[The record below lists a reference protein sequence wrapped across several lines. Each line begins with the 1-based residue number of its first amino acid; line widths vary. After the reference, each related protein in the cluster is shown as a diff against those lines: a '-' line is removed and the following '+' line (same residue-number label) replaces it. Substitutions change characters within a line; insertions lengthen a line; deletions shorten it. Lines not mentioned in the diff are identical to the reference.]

1 MRKTALGTFLKK
13 LVLFVLLIAVVLVG
27 FIFLVDQYRKT
38 DIEKGNNKYAD
49 EYWQKLDGFVHYST
63 WEEPTL
69 KYNLIKAEYESPYKA
84 GFTIDEIIAAS
95 RYDEE
100 LDKVTAQY
108 RVDRTNIENDI
119 KKVMNEGYKGSIY
132 EYVLVL
138 GDMIPGNAQ
147 PAFDLLVD
155 SGYTGTEE
163 TLLQILTDPATIPS
177 APTHFIENGMDP
189 VQQYY
194 EIINALLRDSEL
206 KEGSIYSKAVENG
219 YEGSCSQ
226 WVLTIVGIT
235 ETTPASAFDKA
246 VELGYTG
253 TKEKFVEALT
263 DMNNL
268 GMALIK
274 LQGQGFVADEY
285 TFMSM
290 ILNDT
295 NTEEDPS
302 VYAIISDYD
311 RDKVAQLEQQLAEIL
326 VIIGKIDN
334 ALAAL
339 PSWEEYLRDTLLGGY
354 KKILEND
361 RFELW
366 FQVYN
371 TFFKLVDKKTGNEWY
386 SNPNDGSATEST
398 ILNVYYSKLG
408 GLNGSFNSFADS
420 VANHDIDTPSDKLA
434 PNFATFFDKENDII
448 QVWYKLQ
455 DRNIDI
461 SSIPRRI
468 SYERFQELLRRNKE
482 IAATGAVDST
492 GKQIVDVTIK
502 YDVDDER
509 YNTIYANLVAALYG
523 LYKVD
528 DPQNT
533 FGFEYYEM
541 VSYSSGVGYM
551 TLKNLYRWFYEWF
564 GYTEA
569 DLIYDNEMFDSVVDT
584 TKPAIEIAI
593 EYKLTESGLQISI
606 PGNSIVDNEETPITT
621 VDLLPYFTATDNKT
635 EGYTVIP
642 DGSGALLNHNNGNYM
657 YPSYSKRVYTTDLTT
672 IPEVKATEAKDIMFP
687 MFAVVNTNPKSGL
700 LVECEQGAGQL
711 KLNADIS
718 GRSGGLYNTQSF
730 SLYLREMKY
739 VYIGPSYARKELPKW
754 TTNKVEDDFV
764 FNVFVLEEEELN
776 YSAVAKRY
784 RNIIMDRYELEETDD
799 TNHTV
804 LDMNVIGTYDF
815 QNNFAGIPYT
825 DKGTLTTFDQ
835 LDVMLDTYLKLGV
848 RDINVFYLGWR
859 DSGLLNK
866 TFKNFKISPKLGT
879 KSDLINLMEKY
890 ERNVDIYPYLSFGL
904 VNKYQESFGH
914 LHYTTRSV
922 DGKYVIAYPYDL
934 NSNLFN
940 KKASPMYAISPAYYQ
955 VFMKQLVKNY
965 NKKLGIENISLDYL
979 GSKLSGDYKKDAE
992 VFKSEAIQEQINVL
1006 EYAYSNGL
1014 TNMNLYAPYQYAFK
1028 YVNNAK
1034 EVPYETTKYEILDSS
1049 IPFYQLVVSG
1059 LFDYSGNVINAN
1071 SEKGL
1076 QEHIMRIM
1084 ETGSNIAFTCTFD
1097 SSSELLNTDYN
1108 TYFYTTYTEW
1118 LSDVEEVYNTI
1129 DASGISRCEL
1139 VEHEVLGENIYR
1151 VTYKNNIETI
1161 VILLNYTRVTVNIDG
1176 VSVEP
1181 KNFKILG

>member
-13 LVLFVLLIAVVLVG
+13 LVLVVVLIAVVLVG

-38 DIEKGNNKYAD
+38 DVQQGNNKYPD
-49 EYWQKLDGFVHYST
+49 KYWEELNGFVHYSE
-63 WEEPTL
+63 WEKPTF
-69 KYNLIKAEYESPYKA
+69 KYNLLKAEYESPFKA
-84 GFTIDEIIAAS
+84 GFTVDEILEAA

-100 LDKVTAQY
+100 LEKVTAQY
-108 RVDRTNIENDI
+108 RVDRTNLETDI
-119 KKVMNEGYKGSIY
+119 KEELNKGYKGSIY
-132 EYVLVL
+132 QYVLLLADINPATSKAAFEEFVDL
-138 GDMIPGNAQ
+138 GY
-147 PAFDLLVD
+147 L
-155 SGYTGTEE
+155 GTEE
-163 TLLQILTDPATIPS
+163 DFIQALTVPTNIANAATHLTD
-177 APTHFIENGMDP
+177 NGIDL
-189 VQQYY
+189 VTYYY
-194 EIINALLRDSEL
+194 EVVEALLKDAAL
-206 KEGSIYSKAVENG
+206 TEGSLHSQAVENG
-219 YEGSCSQ
+219 YEGSAHQ
-226 WVLTIVGIT
+226 WALEAVGVV
-235 ETTPASAFDKA
+235 ETTPASAFEKLA
-246 VELGYTG
+246 EFGYTG
-253 TKEKFVEALT
+253 TKEDFVAALT
-263 DMNNL
+263 NINDLSN
-268 GMALIK
+268 ALFTLEMEGLKIEV
-274 LQGQGFVADEY
+274 LDFI
-285 TFMSM
+285 SI

-311 RDKVAQLEQQLAEIL
+311 KDKVAQLEQQLAELIN
-326 VIIGKIDN
+326 IINKIDSK
-334 ALAAL
+334 LLAL
-339 PSWEEYLRDTLLGGY
+339 PNWEEYFRDTLLGGY
-354 KKILEND
+354 QKVLEND

-386 SNPNDGSATEST
+386 SNPNNGSATEKT
-398 ILNVYYSKLG
+398 VLNVYFSKLG
-408 GLNGSFNSFADS
+408 GLNGSFNSYADS
-420 VANHDIDTPSDKLA
+420 VADHDVDTPTDKLT
-434 PNFATFFDKENDII
+434 PNYATFFDPKNNVI

-455 DRNIDI
+455 DRNVDI
-461 SSIPRRI
+461 SSLPQRI
-468 SYERFQELLRRNKE
+468 SYERFQELLKRNKQ
-482 IAATGAVDST
+482 IAATGAIDST
-492 GKQIVDVTIK
+492 GAKIVDITTDK
-502 YDVDDER
+502 DARDK
-509 YNTIYANLVAALYG
+509 IYTTLVGALYG

-541 VSYSSGVGYM
+541 TAYSSGVGYT

-564 GYTEA
+564 GYTEE
-569 DLIYDNEMFDSVVDT
+569 DLLIDNNMFGVVVDT

-593 EYKLTESGLQISI
+593 EYCLTESGLQINI
-606 PGNSIVDNEETPITT
+606 PGNSIVDTEETPITT
-621 VDLLPYFTATDNKT
+621 VDLLPYFTATDVNT
-635 EGYTVIP
+635 EGYTIIP

-687 MFAVVNTNPKSGL
+687 MFSVVNTNIKSGL
-700 LVECEQGAGQL
+700 IFECEQGAGQL

-718 GRSGGLYNTQSF
+718 GRSGSLYNTQSF

-754 TTNKVEDDFV
+754 TTNRVEEDFI
-764 FNVFVLEEEELN
+764 FNVVVLEEDELN

-784 RNIIMDRYELEETDD
+784 RDILVDRYNLEENDTTD
-799 TNHTV
+799 HTV
-804 LDMNVIGTYDF
+804 LDLDVIGSYDF

-825 DKGTLTTFDQ
+825 DKGTLTTFEQ

-866 TFKNFKISPKLGT
+866 SFKNFKISPKLGT
-879 KSDLINLMEKY
+879 KTELLNLMDKY

-904 VNKYQESFGH
+904 INKYEESFGH

-922 DGKYVIAYPYDL
+922 DGKYVISYPYDL

-955 VFMKQLVKNY
+955 VFMNQLVKNY
-965 NKKLGIENISLDYL
+965 NKKLGIQNISLDYL
-979 GSKLSGDYKKDAE
+979 GSKLSGDYKKDDE
-992 VFKSEAIQEQINVL
+992 VFKEQAIAEQVTVL
-1006 EYAYSNGL
+1006 QKAYDSGL
-1014 TNMNLYAPYQYAFK
+1014 TNMNLYTPYPYAFRFAD
-1028 YVNNAK
+1028 NAK
-1034 EVPYETTKYEILDSS
+1034 EIPYETTKYEILDSS

-1059 LFDYSGNVINAN
+1059 LFDYSGEVINAN

-1084 ETGSNIAFTCTFD
+1084 ETGSNIAFSCTYD

-1118 LSDVEEVYNTI
+1118 LSDVEKVYSVI
-1129 DASGISRCEL
+1129 DNSGISRCEL

-1161 VILLNYTRVTVNIDG
+1161 VIILNYTRVSVNVDG
-1176 VSVEP
+1176 YIIEP
-1181 KNFKILG
+1181 KNYKIIG

>member
-13 LVLFVLLIAVVLVG
+13 LVLVAVLIAVVLVG

-38 DIEKGNNKYAD
+38 DITQGSNKYPD
-49 EYWQKLDGFVHYST
+49 KYWEELNGFVHYSE
-63 WEEPTL
+63 WEKPTF
-69 KYNLIKAEYESPYKA
+69 KYNLLKAEYESPFKA
-84 GFTIDEIIAAS
+84 GFTINEILEAA

-100 LDKVTAQY
+100 LEKVTAQY
-108 RVDRTNIENDI
+108 RVNRTNLENDI
-119 KKVMNEGYKGSIY
+119 KLELDKGYKGSIY
-132 EYVLVL
+132 QYVLL
-138 GDMIPGNAQ
+138 LIDINPSSSKA
-147 PAFDLLVD
+147 AFDEFVDLGYTKTEEEFIQALTNPANILNAAAHLTD
-155 SGYTGTEE
+155 SGIDLVTY
-163 TLLQILTDPATIPS
+163 
-177 APTHFIENGMDP
+177 
-189 VQQYY
+189 YY
-194 EIINALLRDSEL
+194 EVLEALLKDAAL
-206 KEGSIYSKAVENG
+206 KENSLHSQAVENG
-219 YEGSCSQ
+219 YEGSAHQ
-226 WVLTIVGIT
+226 WALEVIGVV
-235 ETTPASAFDKA
+235 ETTPASAFEKC
-246 VELGYTG
+246 VELGYSG
-253 TKEKFVEALT
+253 TKEDFVAALT
-263 DMNNL
+263 NINEL
-268 GMALIK
+268 SNALFEFRLEG
-274 LQGQGFVADEY
+274 LQIDELTFV
-285 TFMSM
+285 SI
-290 ILNDT
+290 ILNDA
-295 NTEEDPS
+295 NTEEEPS

-311 RDKVAQLEQQLAEIL
+311 KEKVAQLEQQLAEL
-326 VIIGKIDN
+326 IISIEKIDSK
-334 ALAAL
+334 LLAL
-339 PSWEEYLRDTLLGGY
+339 PNWEEYLRDTLLGGY
-354 KKILEND
+354 QKVLENE

-386 SNPNDGSATEST
+386 SNPDNGTASEKT
-398 ILNVYYSKLG
+398 ILKAYFSQLG
-408 GLNGSFNSFADS
+408 GLNGSFNSYDDS
-420 VANHDIDTPSDKLA
+420 VANHDVDTPTDKLA
-434 PNFATFFDKENDII
+434 PNFATFFDKENNII

-461 SSIPRRI
+461 SSLPRRI
-468 SYERFQELLRRNKE
+468 SYERFQELLKRNKE

-492 GKQIVDVTIK
+492 GVKIVDITK
-502 YDVDDER
+502 DQSARE
-509 YNTIYANLVAALYG
+509 NIYSTLINALYG

-528 DPQNT
+528 DPQNS

-541 VSYSSGVGYM
+541 TSYSSGVGYT

-569 DLIYDNEMFDSVVDT
+569 DLLLDNEMFGSVINTV
-584 TKPAIEIAI
+584 KPSIEIAI
-593 EYKLTESGLQISI
+593 EYALTENGLQISI
-606 PGNSIVDNEETPITT
+606 PGNSIVESEETPITT
-621 VDLLPYFTATDNKT
+621 VDLLPYFTAADVNT
-635 EGYTVIP
+635 EGYTIIP

-687 MFAVVNTNPKSGL
+687 MFAVVNTNVKSGL
-700 LVECEQGAGQL
+700 IVECEQGGAQL

-718 GRSGGLYNTQSF
+718 GRSGSLYNTQSF
-730 SLYLREMKY
+730 TIYLREMKY
-739 VYIGPSYARKELPKW
+739 VYIGPSYARKELAKW
-754 TTNKVEDDFV
+754 TTNKVEEDII
-764 FNVFVLEEEELN
+764 FNAVVLEEEELN

-784 RNIIMDRYELEETDD
+784 RNILIDRYDLEENDTTD
-799 TNHTV
+799 HTV
-804 LDMNVIGTYDF
+804 LDLDVIGAYDF
-815 QNNFAGIPYT
+815 KNNFAGIPYN
-825 DKGTLTTFDQ
+825 DKGTLTTFEQ
-835 LDVMLDTYLKLGV
+835 LDVMLDTYLKLGI

-866 TFKNFKISPKLGT
+866 TFKNLKINSKLGN
-879 KSDLINLMEKY
+879 KKELLDLIEKY

-940 KKASPMYAISPAYYQ
+940 KKASPMYAISPSYYQ
-955 VFMKQLVKNY
+955 VFMNQLVKNY
-965 NKKLGIENISLDYL
+965 NKKLGIESISLDYL

-992 VFKSEAIQEQINVL
+992 VFKEQAIEEQIKVL
-1006 EYAYSNGL
+1006 EYAQNNGI

-1028 YVNNAK
+1028 YTDNAK
-1034 EVPYETTKYEILDSS
+1034 EIPYETTKYEILDNS

-1059 LFDYSGNVINAN
+1059 LFDYSGEVINAN

-1084 ETGSNIAFTCTFD
+1084 ETGSNIAFAFTYD

-1118 LSDVEEVYNTI
+1118 LSDVEEVYDVI
-1129 DASGISRCEL
+1129 DGSGISRCEL

-1161 VILLNYTRVTVNIDG
+1161 VILLNYTRVSVNVDG
-1176 VSVEP
+1176 YIVEP
-1181 KNFKILG
+1181 KSYKIIG